1 MFKAMMIWLAL
12 FFCAGAAYAENEVSG
27 DAETIA
33 VARDYLEAYQALDL
47 VRLESFY
54 ADQVRFN
61 DPTSLRVQGVGGPFI
76 WNGRVEVMNGLRGWS
91 AFIRSLR
98 YDLDRVY
105 EASGHVVFVGAVN
118 PLVATP
124 DGLAQYRYN
133 VVTIVTIESGRVIEH
148 RDYTDYAGATLVPD
162 PVP

>member
-12 FFCAGAAYAENEVSG
+12 FFGAGAAYAENEVSG
-27 DAETIA
+27 EAETIA
-33 VARDYLEAYQALDL
+33 LARDYLEAYQALDL
-47 VRLESFY
+47 GRLETYY

-76 WNGRVEVMNGLRGWS
+76 WHGRVEVMNGLRGWS
-91 AFIRSLR
+91 AYIRSLR

-118 PLVATP
+118 PMVATP
-124 DGLAQYRYN
+124 EGLVQYRYN
-133 VVTIVTIESGRVIEH
+133 IVTIVTIESGQVIEH
-148 RDYTDYAGATLVPD
+148 RDYTDYAGATLVPN